1 MQAKTQ
7 ETTTM
12 KTTRLLTAVLLAIGP
27 WMAHAAPAKSELIS
41 GVNDVQFASASE
53 QPFLGSGFVIEHE
66 GRYFGVTAKHVLLMR
81 NGGPPATTDVAGE
94 LGHWNLRDPRSRETL
109 AFGPLLNGDPAEAVT
124 PDVLKLDTLLFELKN
139 PGPFKAL
146 HLAAA
151 EPKAGDTLRAIGCSY
166 ATEASCAQDQYAG
179 KFIERQGSNLLIDLG
194 EQSLEQMFGLSGA
207 PVLNSAGEV
216 VGIVSNAL
224 PDAKGTP
231 RFAPVDIVYL
241 RTLLNTVAS
250 EASEPG

>member
-1 MQAKTQ
+1 
-7 ETTTM
+7 M

-216 VGIVSNAL
+216 VGIVSNVL